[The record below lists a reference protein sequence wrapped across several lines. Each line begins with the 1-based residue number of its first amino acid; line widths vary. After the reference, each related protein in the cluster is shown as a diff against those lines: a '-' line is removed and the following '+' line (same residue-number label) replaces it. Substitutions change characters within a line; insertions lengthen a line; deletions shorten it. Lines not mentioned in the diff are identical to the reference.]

1 MAEWQGL
8 PFDDEPES
16 RSPEVPESRGPEV
29 PGSRGPEVLE
39 VPEVPLTVSE
49 LTAHLK
55 ALVEE
60 GFARIEVEGQ
70 VSNHRPH
77 PSGHLYFTLK
87 DSSAQIRGVMF
98 RSDARRLTFRLED
111 GQHVVVRGRLSVY
124 EVRGEYQLICDR
136 IAPHGLGALQVA
148 FEQLKKRLAA
158 EGLFDPARK
167 RPLPILPRKIGI
179 VTSLSGAALQD
190 MLRVLSARYPTAH
203 VVIRDARVQ
212 GDGAAEDITRGLR
225 AIATV
230 DGVDVVI
237 IGRGGGSAEDL
248 WAFNDENLARAIATC
263 PIPVIS
269 AVGHEVDFTIADF
282 VADVRAATPSNAAEI
297 VVDRADAFRMRIDRA
312 TERLTAATRRAID
325 ARHQRILRVA
335 TRLNAYPTRVV
346 LRQRDCQEFVWRM
359 RQALLDRLARSG
371 QRFEGLR
378 RRLEARDVRRV
389 AAEWQLRLVRTDA
402 RLRQTALARHQR
414 AEARTRELAARLHAL
429 SPLAVLGRGYAV
441 CWNDART
448 GIIRSTRSVQ
458 PGDGVRVTVADGEL
472 RCQVTETPDT

>member
-1 MAEWQGL
+1 MAEWLGL
-8 PFDDEPES
+8 PFDEPL
-16 RSPEVPESRGPEV
+16 PEVQ
-29 PGSRGPEVLE
+29 GSRGPEVQE
-39 VPEVPLTVSE
+39 PAPPFTVSE

-70 VSNHRPH
+70 ISNHRPH

-87 DSSAQIRGVMF
+87 DSSSQIRGVMF

-111 GQHVVVRGRLSVY
+111 GQHVVVKGRLSVY

-136 IAPHGLGALQVA
+136 IAPHGLGALQLA

-158 EGLFDPARK
+158 EGLFEASRK
-167 RPLPILPRKIGI
+167 RPLPTLPRKIGV

-190 MLRVLSARYPTAH
+190 ILRVLTARYPTAH
-203 VVIRDARVQ
+203 IIIRDARVQ
-212 GDGAAEDITRGLR
+212 GDGAAEELTRGLR
-225 AIATV
+225 AIAKV

-248 WAFNDENLARAIATC
+248 WAFNDEALARAIVAC

-282 VADVRAATPSNAAEI
+282 VADVRAATPSNAAEL
-297 VVDRADAFRMRIDRA
+297 VVDRADSFRNRIDRA
-312 TERLTAATRRAID
+312 AERLTAATRRAID
-325 ARHQRILRVA
+325 ARRQRAMRSDARLR
-335 TRLNAYPTRVV
+335 AYPTRVV
-346 LRQRDCQEFVWRM
+346 LRQRDCQEYVLRM
-359 RQALLDRLARSG
+359 RHALLDRVARAS

-389 AAEWQLRLVRTDA
+389 AADWRLRLVRTDA
-402 RLRQTALARHQR
+402 RLRTVAVSRHQR
-414 AEARTRELAARLHAL
+414 ADARTRELAARLHAL

-441 CWNDART
+441 CWNDDRT
-448 GIIRSTRSVQ
+448 GIIRSTRSVE
-458 PGDGVRVTVADGEL
+458 PGDGVRVTLADGEL
-472 RCQVTETPDT
+472 RCTVTETPES